1 MICNGEIMIFGFVV
15 WIIVWLIVV
24 IFRLGF
30 FFMKM
35 LFKKFFSDS
44 GKKFV
49 WKFIDFIFVGDG

>member
-1 MICNGEIMIFGFVV
+1 MIFGFVV

>member
-1 MICNGEIMIFGFVV
+1 MIFGFVV

-35 LFKKFFSDS
+35 LFKKNFSDS